1 MLFVQYQI
9 WLKPPNPT
17 RVDLATIVVV
27 PWQPLRSPGVQPF
40 FWGAKIGKFLGQ
52 LFLGKIFLEFGKKTI
67 IAKKNFRNKSPY
79 FFYTW
84 FKQVARKGCLNY
96 FPLKNFLIIFFG

>member
-27 PWQPLRSPGVQPF
+27 PWQPLRKSWSPAF
-40 FWGAKIGKFLGQ
+40 FLGAKNGKFLLGQ
-52 LFLGKIFLEFGKKTI
+52 LFFGNFFFLEFGKIK
-67 IAKKNFRNKSPY
+67 
-79 FFYTW
+79 
-84 FKQVARKGCLNY
+84 
-96 FPLKNFLIIFFG
+96 